1 MTHGRY
7 EFKYSVTAEQR
18 LKVLDAANEFLV
30 ADPHGEAA
38 TYPVSSLYFD
48 TAARE
53 AYWSKLDGERYRK
66 KFRLRYYEAD
76 PVSET
81 VSAAF
86 MEIKHRIGN
95 RIFKQRA
102 RVADDGATAILRGDC
117 SISELGDL
125 LLETDETSNQ
135 LLDQILCNS
144 GGGLEPAV
152 VIAYQREA
160 WMGLHDPRFRLTF
173 DSACMA
179 YAPDDYMKSTCGVGH
194 RFLDADRLIMEL
206 KFDHAVPCWIRDIVQ
221 KLEMSMCRF
230 SKYATGAE
238 EQLLACEIA

>member
-81 VSAAF
+81 VSASLTWANA
-86 MEIKHRIGN
+86 RAN
-95 RIFKQRA
+95 RSSNDSSGSAHTMPIAASVYRFA
-102 RVADDGATAILRGDC
+102 
-117 SISELGDL
+117 ELASRK
-125 LLETDETSNQ
+125 T
-135 LLDQILCNS
+135 
-144 GGGLEPAV
+144 
-152 VIAYQREA
+152 
-160 WMGLHDPRFRLTF
+160 
-173 DSACMA
+173 
-179 YAPDDYMKSTCGVGH
+179 
-194 RFLDADRLIMEL
+194 
-206 KFDHAVPCWIRDIVQ
+206 
-221 KLEMSMCRF
+221 
-230 SKYATGAE
+230 
-238 EQLLACEIA
+238 